1 MNILTVEHLTK
12 TYGEKVLFQDAAFG
26 MDENDKIGVIGVNGT
41 GKSTFLKVIA
51 GLDQADSGKVAIN
64 RDVRVTFLAQN
75 PEYDPGISVLRGVF
89 QGGGPELQVVSAYM
103 EAEEALE
110 REPEDAARQAE
121 LARLSQ
127 EMDRLQTWT
136 LVSDAKSVLSKLGIS
151 NFAQNMGSLSGGQR
165 KRVALASALILPSE
179 LLIMD
184 EPTNHIDNESVAWL
198 ETYLQKR
205 RGALLL
211 ITHDR
216 YFLDRVCNVM
226 LELDHG
232 RLFRYEA
239 NYSRFLELKSEREE
253 REAATEQKRQNL
265 LRNELAWIRRGA
277 KARSTKQK
285 ARIER
290 FEQLQSAKTEYK
302 SDNLEISVASTR
314 LGRKILEIEGLRKS
328 IEGRLLIGDLT
339 YTAVPGDRVGIV
351 GPNGSGKSTLL
362 NMIAGR
368 IEPDGG
374 EIVLGQTVKLG
385 YFTQE
390 HQEMDSQ
397 QRAIE
402 YIKEEAE
409 VVTTA
414 DGSRITAAQMLE
426 RFLFP
431 PDMLW
436 TPIGKLSGGEKRRLY
451 LLRVLMGAPNV
462 LLLDEPTNDL
472 DIQTLT
478 VLEAYLDE
486 FPGAVFVVSHDRYF
500 LDRTVDKIMAFEG
513 GGVVAV
519 HVGDYSE
526 YEERTQAAGGT
537 NGTGKGSEGGS
548 TGSGA
553 GAGSGSGSGAGSA
566 SGSRKAGSSSAD
578 AGTPSTAN
586 SGSRDPG
593 RGEKL
598 KFSYNEQR
606 EYETID
612 ATIEAAEQRLAA
624 ISGEMESAASDAVR
638 LQELMQQQQEAE
650 AELERL
656 MERWTYLNELAE
668 KIEAQR
674 NG

>member
-1 MNILTVEHLTK
+1 MNIMTVEHLTK
-12 TYGEKVLFQDAAFG
+12 TYGEKVLFQDASFG
-26 MDENDKIGVIGVNGT
+26 MEENDKIGIIGVNGT
-41 GKSTFLKVIA
+41 GKSTFLRVIA
-51 GLDQADSGKVAIN
+51 GLEPADEGRVSVN
-64 RDVRVTFLAQN
+64 RDTRVTFLAQN
-75 PEYDPGISVLRGVF
+75 PEFDPNITVLRGVF
-89 QGGGPELQVVSAYM
+89 QNGGPELAAVSAYM
-103 EAEEALE
+103 EAMEELE
-110 REPEDAARQAE
+110 LLPDDPGRQAKV
-121 LARLSQ
+121 AKLSQ
-127 EMDRLQTWT
+127 DIDRLGAWS
-136 LVSDAKSVLSKLGIS
+136 LESEAKSVLGRLGITE
-151 NFAQNMGSLSGGQR
+151 FGKKMGELSGGQR
-165 KRVALASALILPSE
+165 KRVALASALIIPSE

-184 EPTNHIDNESVAWL
+184 EPTNHIDNESVGWL
-198 ETYLQKR
+198 EAYLQKR

-253 REAATEQKRQNL
+253 REAASEQKRQNL

-277 KARSTKQK
+277 QARSTKQK

-290 FEQLQSAKTEYK
+290 FEKLQNMKTEYK
-302 SDNLEISVASTR
+302 STALDISVASTR
-314 LGRKILEIEGLRKS
+314 LGRKILEISDLRKS
-328 IEGRLLIGDLT
+328 IGDRLLIGDLT

-368 IEPDGG
+368 TQPDAGGIE
-374 EIVLGQTVKLG
+374 LGQTVKLG

-390 HQEMDSQ
+390 HQEMDGK
-397 QRAIE
+397 QRVIE
-402 YIKEEAE
+402 FIKEAAE
-409 VVTTA
+409 VVETA

-431 PDMLW
+431 PAMQW
-436 TPIGKLSGGEKRRLY
+436 TPIAKLSGGEKRRLY

-519 HVGDYSE
+519 HVGDYSD
-526 YEERTQAAGGT
+526 YEERIQAGGS
-537 NGTGKGSEGGS
+537 GTSSVNIHAASSAASTSKSGSTADNASDGAKGS
-548 TGSGA
+548 A
-553 GAGSGSGSGAGSA
+553 
-566 SGSRKAGSSSAD
+566 K
-578 AGTPSTAN
+578 
-586 SGSRDPG
+586 DPA

-612 ATIEAAEQRLAA
+612 ERVEEAEQRLAGITEDMA
-624 ISGEMESAASDAVR
+624 AAASDAVK
-638 LQELMQQQQEAE
+638 LQELMQEQQQAE

-656 MERWTYLNELAE
+656 MDRWAYLNELAE
-668 KIEAQR
+668 KIEQQK
-674 NG
+674 NQN

>member
-1 MNILTVEHLTK
+1 MNILTVEHITK
-12 TYGEKVLFQDAAFG
+12 SYGEKVLFQDVSFG
-26 MDENDKIGVIGVNGT
+26 MEENDKIGVIGVNGT
-41 GKSTFLKVIA
+41 GKSTFLRVIA
-51 GLDQADSGKVAIN
+51 GMEQADEGNIAVN
-64 RDVRVTFLAQN
+64 RGVRVTFLAQN
-75 PEYDPGISVLRGVF
+75 PEYDPNITVLRGVF
-89 QGGGPELQVVSAYM
+89 QGSEPKLQVVSAYM
-103 EAEEALE
+103 EAEELLE
-110 REPEDAARQAE
+110 HKPDDAKLQAE
-121 LARLSQ
+121 VTRLAQ
-127 EMDRLQTWT
+127 EMDKQDAWGLE
-136 LVSDAKSVLSKLGIS
+136 SEAKSVLSKLGITDFTQS
-151 NFAQNMGSLSGGQR
+151 MGSLSGGQR
-165 KRVALASALILPSE
+165 KRVALASALIVPCE

-184 EPTNHIDNESVAWL
+184 EPTNHIDNDTVAWL
-198 ETYLQKR
+198 ETYLQRR

-216 YFLDRVCNVM
+216 YFLDRVCGVM

-253 REAATEQKRQNL
+253 REAASEQKRQNL
-265 LRNELAWIRRGA
+265 LRTELAWIRRGA
-277 KARSTKQK
+277 KARSTKQR

-290 FEQLQSAKTEYK
+290 FEKLQAAKTEYK
-302 SDNLEISVASTR
+302 SDSLDISVASTR
-314 LGRKILEIEGLRKS
+314 LGRKIVEIQDLRKS
-328 IEGRLLIGDLT
+328 VEDRLLIGNLT

-368 IEPDGG
+368 IQPDEG
-374 EIVLGQTVKLG
+374 EIVIGQTVKLG

-390 HQEMDSQ
+390 HQEMDGSQ
-397 QRAIE
+397 RVIE

-414 DGSRITAAQMLE
+414 DGTRITAAQMLE

-431 PDMLW
+431 PAMQW
-436 TPIGKLSGGEKRRLY
+436 TPIAKLSGGEKRRLY

-486 FPGAVFVVSHDRYF
+486 FPGAVFAVSHDRYF

-513 GGVVAV
+513 DGVVAV
-519 HVGDYSE
+519 HVGDYSD
-526 YEERTQAAGGT
+526 YEERVQGSTV
-537 NGTGKGSEGGS
+537 GSEDMVRS
-548 TGSGA
+548 
-553 GAGSGSGSGAGSA
+553 
-566 SGSRKAGSSSAD
+566 KAGETAKSKA
-578 AGTPSTAN
+578 STADSIQN
-586 SGSRDPG
+586 AAVDGGRNASRS
-593 RGEKL
+593 EKL

-606 EYETID
+606 EYEAID
-612 ATIEAAEQRLAA
+612 GMVEAAEEHLAKITA
-624 ISGEMESAASDAVR
+624 EMEAAASDAVL
-638 LQELMQQQQEAE
+638 LQELMQKQQAAE

-656 MERWTYLNELAE
+656 MERWAYLNELAE

-674 NG
+674 NS

>member
-1 MNILTVEHLTK
+1 M
-12 TYGEKVLFQDAAFG
+12 
-26 MDENDKIGVIGVNGT
+26 
-41 GKSTFLKVIA
+41 IA
-51 GLDQADSGKVAIN
+51 GLTQADSGKVAIN

-75 PEYDPGISVLRGVF
+75 PEYAPDISVLRGVF
-89 QGGGPELQVVSAYM
+89 QGGGSELQVVSAYM

-110 REPEDAARQAE
+110 REPGDAARQAE

-151 NFAQNMGSLSGGQR
+151 DFAQNMGSLSGGQR

-184 EPTNHIDNESVAWL
+184 EPTNHIDNDSVAWL

-253 REAATEQKRQNL
+253 REAASEQKRQNL

-290 FEQLQSAKTEYK
+290 FEQLQAAKTEYK
-302 SDNLEISVASTR
+302 SDHLEISVASTR

-328 IEGRLLIGDLT
+328 IEGRLLIEGLT

-402 YIKEEAE
+402 YVKEAAE

-431 PDMLW
+431 PDMQW

-519 HVGDYSE
+519 HVGDYSD
-526 YEERTQAAGGT
+526 YEERTQQAGGQT
-537 NGTGKGSEGGS
+537 APDCANGH
-548 TGSGA
+548 
-553 GAGSGSGSGAGSA
+553 
-566 SGSRKAGSSSAD
+566 R
-578 AGTPSTAN
+578 P
-586 SGSRDPG
+586 
-593 RGEKL
+593 
-598 KFSYNEQR
+598 
-606 EYETID
+606 
-612 ATIEAAEQRLAA
+612 
-624 ISGEMESAASDAVR
+624 V
-638 LQELMQQQQEAE
+638 
-650 AELERL
+650 
-656 MERWTYLNELAE
+656 
-668 KIEAQR
+668 
-674 NG
+674 

>member
-12 TYGEKVLFQDAAFG
+12 TYGEKVLFQDASFG

-51 GLDQADSGKVAIN
+51 GMEQADSGKVAIN

-75 PEYDPGISVLRGVF
+75 PEFAPDISVLRGVF
-89 QGGGPELQVVSAYM
+89 QGGGSELQVVSAYM

-110 REPEDAARQAE
+110 REPGDAGRQAE

-136 LVSDAKSVLSKLGIS
+136 LVSEAKSVLSKLGITD
-151 NFAQNMGSLSGGQR
+151 FAQNMGSLSGGQR

-184 EPTNHIDNESVAWL
+184 EPTNHIDNDSVAWL

-253 REAATEQKRQNL
+253 REAASEQKRQNL
-265 LRNELAWIRRGA
+265 LRTELAWIRRGA

-302 SDNLEISVASTR
+302 NDNLEISVASTR
-314 LGRKILEIEGLRKS
+314 LGRKILEIDGLRKS
-328 IEGRLLIGDLT
+328 IEGRVLIGELT

-368 IEPDGG
+368 IEPDRG

-397 QRAIE
+397 QRVIE
-402 YIKEEAE
+402 YIKDEAE

-426 RFLFP
+426 RFLFS
-431 PDMLW
+431 PDMQW

-451 LLRVLMGAPNV
+451 LLRVLMGSPNV

-526 YEERTQAAGGT
+526 YEERLQAGGV
-537 NGTGKGSEGGS
+537 GKGNV
-548 TGSGA
+548 SGQT
-553 GAGSGSGSGAGSA
+553 A
-566 SGSRKAGSSSAD
+566 SDSRKQGNDRTDQSDGGAQ
-578 AGTPSTAN
+578 TP

-612 ATIEAAEQRLAA
+612 ATIEAAELRLAT
-624 ISGEMESAASDAVR
+624 ISEGMESAASDAVR

-674 NG
+674 NL

>member
-1 MNILTVEHLTK
+1 MNILTVEHITK
-12 TYGEKVLFQDAAFG
+12 SYGEKVLFQDVSFG
-26 MDENDKIGVIGVNGT
+26 MEENDKIGVIGVNGT
-41 GKSTFLKVIA
+41 GKSTFLRVIA
-51 GLDQADSGKVAIN
+51 GMEQADEGKIAVN
-64 RDVRVTFLAQN
+64 RGVRVTFLAQN
-75 PEYDPGISVLRGVF
+75 PEYDPNITVLRGVF
-89 QGGGPELQVVSAYM
+89 QGSEPKLQVVSAYM
-103 EAEEALE
+103 EAEELLE
-110 REPEDAARQAE
+110 HKPGDAKLQAE
-121 LARLSQ
+121 VTRLAQ
-127 EMDRLQTWT
+127 EMDKQDAWGLE
-136 LVSDAKSVLSKLGIS
+136 SEAKSVLSKLGITDFNQS
-151 NFAQNMGSLSGGQR
+151 MGSLSGGQR
-165 KRVALASALILPSE
+165 KRVALASALIVPCE

-184 EPTNHIDNESVAWL
+184 EPTNHIDNDTVTWL
-198 ETYLQKR
+198 ETFLQRR

-216 YFLDRVCNVM
+216 YFLDRVCGVM

-253 REAATEQKRQNL
+253 REAASEQKRQNL
-265 LRNELAWIRRGA
+265 LRTELAWIRRGA

-290 FEQLQSAKTEYK
+290 FEKLQAAKTEYK
-302 SDNLEISVASTR
+302 SDSLDISVASTR
-314 LGRKILEIEGLRKS
+314 LGRKIVEIEGLRKS
-328 IEGRLLIGDLT
+328 VEDRLLIGDLT

-368 IEPDGG
+368 IQPDEG
-374 EIVLGQTVKLG
+374 EIVIGQTVKLG

-390 HQEMDSQ
+390 HQEMDGSQ
-397 QRAIE
+397 RVIE

-414 DGSRITAAQMLE
+414 DGTRITAAQMLE

-431 PDMLW
+431 PAMQW
-436 TPIGKLSGGEKRRLY
+436 TPIAKLSGGEKRRLY

-486 FPGAVFVVSHDRYF
+486 FPGAVFAVSHDRYF

-519 HVGDYSE
+519 HVGDYSD
-526 YEERTQAAGGT
+526 YEERVQGSAGGSEEIGRSKAGETAKSKASAADSVQNAAGD
-537 NGTGKGSEGGS
+537 S
-548 TGSGA
+548 
-553 GAGSGSGSGAGSA
+553 
-566 SGSRKAGSSSAD
+566 SR
-578 AGTPSTAN
+578 N
-586 SGSRDPG
+586 MSRN
-593 RGEKL
+593 EKL

-606 EYETID
+606 EYEAID
-612 ATIEAAEQRLAA
+612 GMVEAAEQQLAKITA
-624 ISGEMESAASDAVR
+624 EMETAASDAVR
-638 LQELMQQQQEAE
+638 LQELMQKQQAAE

-656 MERWTYLNELAE
+656 MERWAYLNELAE

-674 NG
+674 NS

>member
-12 TYGEKVLFQDAAFG
+12 TYGEKVLFQDASFG

-51 GLDQADSGKVAIN
+51 GMEQADSGKVAIN
-64 RDVRVTFLAQN
+64 RDVRVTFLTQN
-75 PEYDPGISVLRGVF
+75 PEFAPDISVLRGVF
-89 QGGGPELQVVSAYM
+89 QGGGSELQVVSAYM

-110 REPEDAARQAE
+110 REPGDAGRQAE

-136 LVSDAKSVLSKLGIS
+136 LVSEAKSVLSKLGITD
-151 NFAQNMGSLSGGQR
+151 FAQNMGSLSGGQR

-184 EPTNHIDNESVAWL
+184 EPTNHIDNDSVAWL

-253 REAATEQKRQNL
+253 REAASEQKRQNL
-265 LRNELAWIRRGA
+265 LRTELAWIRRGA

-302 SDNLEISVASTR
+302 NDNLEISVASTR
-314 LGRKILEIEGLRKS
+314 LGRKILEIDGLRKS
-328 IEGRLLIGDLT
+328 IEGRVLIGELT

-368 IEPDGG
+368 IEPDRG

-397 QRAIE
+397 QRVIE
-402 YIKEEAE
+402 YIKDEAE

-426 RFLFP
+426 RFLFS
-431 PDMLW
+431 PDMQW

-451 LLRVLMGAPNV
+451 LLRVLMGSPNV

-526 YEERTQAAGGT
+526 YEERLQAGGV
-537 NGTGKGSEGGS
+537 GKGNVSGQTASDSRKQGNDRTDQSDGGAQ
-548 TGSGA
+548 TP
-553 GAGSGSGSGAGSA
+553 
-566 SGSRKAGSSSAD
+566 SGSRG
-578 AGTPSTAN
+578 
-586 SGSRDPG
+586 PG

-612 ATIEAAEQRLAA
+612 ATIEAAELRLAT
-624 ISGEMESAASDAVR
+624 ISEGMESAASDAVR

-674 NG
+674 NL